1 MSFWENVEFLLE
13 QKDILKKELTLEIGI
28 SESAFSKGKQRNSI
42 PAADTA
48 LKISKFLGV
57 SLESLLDIEPI
68 NPQTINYSKEA
79 LQIVY
84 EFSKLSERDKKIIS
98 TLLKE
103 MKK

>member
-42 PAADTA
+42 PSADTA

-57 SLESLLDIEPI
+57 SLESLLDLEPI
-68 NPQTINYSKEA
+68 NPQTINYSKES
-79 LQIVY
+79 LQFAY
-84 EFSKLSERDKKIIS
+84 EFSKLSERDKKIIT

-103 MKK
+103 MKS

>member
-1 MSFWENVEFLLE
+1 MSFWDNVEFLLE
-13 QKDILKKELTLEIGI
+13 QKNILKKELTLELGI
-28 SESAFSKGKQRNSI
+28 SESTFSKGKQRNSI

-68 NPQTINYSKEA
+68 NLQTISYSKET
-79 LQIVY
+79 LQIAHEY
-84 EFSKLSERDKKIIS
+84 SKLSERDKKIIS

-103 MKK
+103 MKS

>member
-13 QKDILKKELTLEIGI
+13 QKNILKKELTLELGI
-28 SESAFSKGKQRNSI
+28 SESI

-68 NPQTINYSKEA
+68 NLQTISYSKET
-79 LQIVY
+79 LQIAHEY
-84 EFSKLSERDKKIIS
+84 SKLSERDKKIIS

-103 MKK
+103 MKS

>member
-57 SLESLLDIEPI
+57 SLESLLDLEPI

-79 LQIVY
+79 LQIAY

>member
-57 SLESLLDIEPI
+57 SLESLLGLEPI

-79 LQIVY
+79 LQIAY

>member
-57 SLESLLDIEPI
+57 SLESLLDLEPI

-79 LQIVY
+79 LQVAY